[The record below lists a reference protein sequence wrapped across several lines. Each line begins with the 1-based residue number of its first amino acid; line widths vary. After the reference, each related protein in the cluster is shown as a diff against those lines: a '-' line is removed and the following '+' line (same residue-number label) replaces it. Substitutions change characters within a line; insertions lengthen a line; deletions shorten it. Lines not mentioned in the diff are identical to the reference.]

1 MTQEIFKRYEKKYM
15 LTQKQYD
22 ALMPALERQ
31 IDTYHYGEYTIS
43 NIYFDT
49 PDFQLVRQSIEKP
62 EYKEKLRLRAYGKA
76 TDTSVV
82 YAELKKKF
90 DGVVYKRRIPVPLC
104 QARK

>member
-31 IDTYHYGEYTIS
+31 MDTDHYGEYTIS

-62 EYKEKLRLRAYGKA
+62 EYKEKLRLRAIWEG
-76 TDTSVV
+76 
-82 YAELKKKF
+82 
-90 DGVVYKRRIPVPLC
+90 DGHQRGICGIKEKV
-104 QARK
+104 